1 MRLSFCLNLYEIS
14 SLVLLSSYMYWL
26 YMAEVLAKSRLQIP
40 GGLFFKSCRRYL
52 LVIIY
57 NFLLLFLIIFSMFK
71 CKFWFLGYYP
81 KVMHDPPCL
90 HWTNIHLKDCI
101 NIRYYMHTT

>member
-1 MRLSFCLNLYEIS
+1 MRLSSFCLNLYEIS

-26 YMAEVLAKSRLQIP
+26 YMAEGLAKSRLQIL
-40 GGLFFKSCRRYL
+40 GGFFFKSCRGYL

-71 CKFWFLGYYP
+71 CKFWSLRYYA
-81 KVMHDPPCL
+81 KVMNDSPCL
-90 HWTNIHLKDCI
+90 HWTNIHLKDCSK
-101 NIRYYMHTT
+101 IRC